1 MKMAIVGAT
10 GNVGR
15 KIIEV
20 LEQKKLSIENL
31 HLLASKKSSGKE
43 LSFKGKKTGGFL
55 RYRLGCLDALKKM
68 EKEEPQRYQE
78 IRFPELLM
86 LLPGKY
92 PK

>member
-1 MKMAIVGAT
+1 MPRARKWSQGWFKVQIQT
-10 GNVGR
+10 NV
-15 KIIEV
+15 
-20 LEQKKLSIENL
+20 
-31 HLLASKKSSGKE
+31 LAQDFQGF